1 MWFTWSHWILFIRKK
16 VVQTYMFQNTWFDC
30 SSQWASI
37 SREKISLRISGFLPS
52 FSCCS
57 GSSLT
62 TSPFLTFASRSSIDF
77 SSFFKFLNF
86 FWGSTEVGGALPVF
100 GWLKRKGNKTLTF
113 VVRFYLIFTSDIAFS
128 RGAVVVGAE
137 LFFFFLDFAF
147 EAAGTIGR
155 ESEEERPGMEEEA
168 GAEAEA
174 GAIPGM

>member
-100 GWLKRKGNKTLTF
+100 GWLKKRDI
-113 VVRFYLIFTSDIAFS
+113 YIIIIIIYIIFTFIKGFTLFS
-128 RGAVVVGAE
+128 LQTLLSPGEQWLLAQSSFSSFWILLLRRQAQLEESLRRRGLEWKRRQGQ
-137 LFFFFLDFAF
+137 
-147 EAAGTIGR
+147 R
-155 ESEEERPGMEEEA
+155 
-168 GAEAEA
+168 
-174 GAIPGM
+174 

>member
-1 MWFTWSHWILFIRKK
+1 MWFTWSHWIHIIRKN
-16 VVQTYMFQNTWFDC
+16 VMSTSMSRNTWFDC
-30 SSQWASI
+30 STQWTSI

-62 TSPFLTFASRSSIDF
+62 TSPFLTFASRSSMAF

-100 GWLKRKGNKTLTF
+100 GWLKRRGYKTSTF
-113 VVRFYLIFTSDIAFS
+113 VSRFYLIFTSDIAFS
-128 RGAVVVGAE
+128 RGAVIVGAE

-147 EAAGTIGR
+147 EEAGTIGR
-155 ESEEERPGMEEEA
+155 ESEEERPGIEEEA
-168 GAEAEA
+168 EAEG